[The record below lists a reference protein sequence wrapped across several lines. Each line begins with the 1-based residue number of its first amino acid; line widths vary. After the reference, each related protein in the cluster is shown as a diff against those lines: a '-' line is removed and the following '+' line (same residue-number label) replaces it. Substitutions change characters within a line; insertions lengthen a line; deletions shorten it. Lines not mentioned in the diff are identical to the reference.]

1 MISKPALAALAL
13 FAFAGPPALAQ
24 AVDEGLPGWM
34 AGSWLMEDGADCE
47 DVLTQLSA
55 VIKALDRTGYAVVA
69 SGLQQCL
76 RAGDGPDSVDAKRL
90 EKLFLTLA

>member
-1 MISKPALAALAL
+1 MQLESETMTPLVHRARRAHGHLARVIS
-13 FAFAGPPALAQ
+13 
-24 AVDEGLPGWM
+24 M
-34 AGSWLMEDGADCE
+34 MEDGADCE

-76 RAGDGPDSVDAKRL
+76 RAGDGPDSVDAKKL
-90 EKLFLTLA
+90 EKLFLTLS